1 MHILRFIRNFINV
14 RNALKTENFSTKE
27 LHTIALQSCVEYEKL
42 YLQEQAQVLQ
52 EENLRA
58 KMQLDFLN
66 AQATLQSTKA
76 QVLNT
81 LVQCQSML
89 KSLKD
94 NAAIN
99 RANAMVSFLQVVGNA
114 TNSGGISAHSNNVI
128 QTINLIGLD
137 DEAKK
142 LKDFLDK
149 VSDELNDLQDLQ
161 KLQKCTHI
169 YAPSL
174 ETLPN
179 IPIRIYAFS
188 TLENAT
194 NYFLL
199 ENGETHSGDTMLFKS
214 QELGKHKIEFISQNA
229 QKTEKSVIELQVS
242 DESLRGLK

>member
-1 MHILRFIRNFINV
+1 M
-14 RNALKTENFSTKE
+14 
-27 LHTIALQSCVEYEKL
+27 
-42 YLQEQAQVLQ
+42 
-52 EENLRA
+52 
-58 KMQLDFLN
+58 
-66 AQATLQSTKA
+66 
-76 QVLNT
+76 
-81 LVQCQSML
+81 
-89 KSLKD
+89 
-94 NAAIN
+94 
-99 RANAMVSFLQVVGNA
+99 
-114 TNSGGISAHSNNVI
+114 
-128 QTINLIGLD
+128 
-137 DEAKK
+137 
-142 LKDFLDK
+142 
-149 VSDELNDLQDLQ
+149 QDLQ